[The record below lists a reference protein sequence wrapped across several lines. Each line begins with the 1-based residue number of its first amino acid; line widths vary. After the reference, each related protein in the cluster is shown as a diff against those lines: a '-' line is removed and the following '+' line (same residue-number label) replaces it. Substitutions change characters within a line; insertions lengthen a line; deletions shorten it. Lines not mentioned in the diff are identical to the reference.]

1 MAQESLNVIS
11 GEIKRMGFISGQA
24 FSIHNFRGSLIR
36 ELVEKGITV
45 YALAP
50 DFDDVS
56 RSAVTALGALPLDS
70 SLSRAGMNPIRD
82 FFDTCRL
89 SRQLAQLKLDAT
101 FAYFIK
107 PTIYGSLAAWVAG
120 VRNRFAMIEG
130 AGYVFNEQQSQKI
143 RGRILRKIVIWLY
156 SLALRHVHRVFLLN
170 RDDRQLFTETGMVDA
185 NKVVL
190 LNGIGVDLDFFS
202 VRPPVIQPI
211 CFLMIARLLRE
222 KGVYEYVDAAR
233 IVKSSYPDVRFLLL
247 GTVDVNPGSLSQ
259 TEIDE
264 WVAENV
270 IESPGHVSDVRPW
283 LEQASVFVLPSYREG
298 LPRSTQEAMAMG
310 RPVITTDAVGC
321 RDTVEE
327 GINGFKVPVGNAK
340 AIAEAMLVFIRQPDL
355 IRSMGA
361 MSRQMAEKNYD
372 VKKIN
377 KLILSEMAIS

>member
-1 MAQESLNVIS
+1 
-11 GEIKRMGFISGQA
+11 MGFISSQA

-56 RSAVTALGALPLDS
+56 RSAVVALGALPLDS

-89 SRQLAQLKLDAT
+89 SRQLARLKLDAT

-107 PTIYGSLAAWVAG
+107 PTIYGSLAARVAG

-170 RDDRQLFTETGMVDA
+170 RDDRQLFSETGMVDA
-185 NKVVL
+185 DKVVL

-202 VRPPVIQPI
+202 VRSPVVQPI

-222 KGVYEYVDAAR
+222 KGVYEYVEAAR
-233 IVKSSYPDVRFLLL
+233 MVKSSYPDVRFLLL
-247 GTVDVNPGSLSQ
+247 GAVDVNPGSLSQ
-259 TEIDE
+259 SEIDE
-264 WVAENV
+264 WVAERV

-327 GINGFKVPVGNAK
+327 GINGFKVPIGNAK
-340 AIAEAMLVFIRQPDL
+340 AIAEAMSVFIRQPDL

-377 KLILSEMAIS
+377 KTILSEMAIF

>member
-1 MAQESLNVIS
+1 MDNIKSLA
-11 GEIKRMGFISGQA
+11 FITSQA
-24 FSIHNFRGSLIR
+24 FSISNFRGSLIR
-36 ELVEKGITV
+36 ELIEKGITV

-130 AGYVFNEQQSQKI
+130 AGYVFNEQQGQKI

-170 RDDRQLFTETGMVDA
+170 RDDRQLFSETGMVDA

-202 VRPPVIQPI
+202 VRAPVIQPI

-259 TEIDE
+259 SEIDE

-327 GINGFKVPVGNAK
+327 RVNGFKVPVGNAK

>member
-1 MAQESLNVIS
+1 MGNIKSLA
-11 GEIKRMGFISGQA
+11 FITSQA
-24 FSIHNFRGSLIR
+24 FSISNFRGSLIR

-130 AGYVFNEQQSQKI
+130 AGYVFNEQQSQKV

-170 RDDRQLFTETGMVDA
+170 RDDRQLFTETDMVGA

-247 GTVDVNPGSLSQ
+247 GTVDVNPGSLLQ

-321 RDTVEE
+321 RDTVKE

-340 AIAEAMLVFIRQPDL
+340 AIAGAMLVFIRQPDL

-377 KLILSEMAIS
+377 KLILSEMAIF